1 VISRRTGVAFFLA
14 LLIGIALLAWSGS
27 KDEQTRAFSL
37 ELPFDHPR
45 ATLPAGRQACEG
57 PIESQMAFGAVR
69 AFALPAGSPAA
80 LGIIVSDANTGRV
93 IAHGQTPAAVGFS
106 AVTATL
112 NAPVPPSRRVTVC
125 LIGRGPGRMVLGGSS
140 AAGNPVRLRVEG
152 RSVPGGV
159 SLVMLEARRQSFIS
173 LLPTI
178 INRATLF
185 RPGWVGAWTFWTLAL
200 ALVGA
205 ALALGVAVAHAAVD
219 EESRGQKAPSLPAGQ
234 E

>member
-1 VISRRTGVAFFLA
+1 VISRRTGVAFSVA

-27 KDEQTRAFSL
+27 KYEPARAFSL
-37 ELPFDHPR
+37 ELPFDHPS
-45 ATLPAGRQACEG
+45 ATLPAGRRACEG
-57 PIESQMAFGAVR
+57 PIQSPMAFGAVR
-69 AFALPAGSPAA
+69 AFVLPAGSPAA
-80 LGIIVSDANTGRV
+80 LEIIVSDADTGRV
-93 IAHGQTPAAVGFS
+93 IARGQTPAVVGFS

-125 LIGRGPGRMVLGGSS
+125 LIGGGPGRIVLGGSS
-140 AAGNPVRLRVEG
+140 AAGNPVRLRVAG

-200 ALVGA
+200 ALAGA
-205 ALALGVAVAHAAVD
+205 ALALGVAVARAAFD
-219 EESRGQKAPSLPAGQ
+219 EELRGQEAPSPPAGRA
-234 E
+234 